1 MIYGLLVIGILFI
14 ALPLVVLHVAEIGFR
29 RLFGKSES
37 DE

>member
-1 MIYGLLVIGILFI
+1 MIYVLLVIGILFI
-14 ALPLVVLHVAEIGFR
+14 ALPLVVLHVVETGLR